1 MEEKDNISKSVGIV
15 RGNVLRVSIA
25 LEVEV
30 RTENNG
36 EIEVVRTELVPLDG
50 KVRVVLR
57 DGGNKYTYDVTAVG
71 NVASFEDLGQLG
83 AGIYD
88 IEVLCRNSKNEPMRY
103 MARDVIIVNDATADA
118 DIEPGVEFDAQ
129 TVQLEAAVFLAAGGG
144 SAGQTQADWA
154 ETDDSDPAYIRN
166 KPAIPV
172 VPTKVSAFE
181 NDAGYLT
188 EHQDISGKVDKE
200 VGKGLSSNDYTTAEK
215 QKLAGLS
222 NYDDSRVLAS
232 ILSLQA
238 AIDALT
244 GVEDT
249 TAAIDTMREVIAFL
263 AGVTDDETLAGKLT
277 ELRTLIN
284 QKANST
290 DVNQALREKVGIVDY
305 LSYQSMVDAATGGR
319 VKHATIGYDQDKEVF
334 YIFESANAQWIR
346 LGKEPLFKQYASKS
360 AMDADT
366 DVVAGLIGFD
376 GNEEVFYIYDSAN
389 NEWRRI
395 DNVQADW
402 AESDPGSSAYIRNKP
417 TIPAVP
423 VIVEVTGNGV
433 VAQALE
439 PNKFYKFTGALT
451 QLDITL
457 TAGTAGMS
465 VYAGKFTADAGG
477 CTFGYPSTVAAA
489 SSAPSIEG
497 GKTYEF
503 NIVDNVLLM
512 VEV

>member
-1 MEEKDNISKSVGIV
+1 MKYGVQGNWIELAIPLTLREIAIVDGKPSAHDTEFIPSPDYPVVVLLSCAAKSYRYEATME
-15 RGNVLRVSIA
+15 GNIA
-25 LEVEV
+25 LIAD
-30 RTENNG
+30 NG
-36 EIEVVRTELVPLDG
+36 
-50 KVRVVLR
+50 VLPC
-57 DGGNKYTYDVTAVG
+57 GVY
-71 NVASFEDLGQLG
+71 SC
-83 AGIYD
+83 
-88 IEVLCRNSKNEPMRY
+88 EVLCRDGQGMPMRFKKR
-103 MARDVIIVNDATADA
+103 AALTIVDVTADA
-118 DIEPGVEFDAQ
+118 GILPDVEFEQGWKILDA
-129 TVQLEAAVFLAAGGG
+129 AIFIAVRTGGG
-144 SAGQTQADWA
+144 SAGQVQADWA

-166 KPAIPV
+166 KPTIPE

-181 NDAGYLT
+181 NDAHYLT
-188 EHQDISGKVDKE
+188 KHQDISGKVDKE
-200 VGKGLSSNDYTTAEK
+200 VGKGLSTNDYTTEEK
-215 QKLAGLS
+215 NKLAGLS
-222 NYDDSRVLAS
+222 NYDDRRVLAS
-232 ILSLQA
+232 ILSLQV

-244 GVEDT
+244 GVDDT
-249 TAAIDTMREVIAFL
+249 TAAIDTMQEVIAFL

-290 DVNQALREKVGIVDY
+290 DVNNALRGKVDIKAY
-305 LSYQSMVDAATGGR
+305 ITYQSMVDAANNNR
-319 VKHATIGYDQDKEVF
+319 VEHGTIGYDQDKEVF

-346 LGKEPLFKQYASKS
+346 LGKEPLFRQYASKS

-366 DVVAGLIGFD
+366 DAVAGLIGFD
-376 GNEEVFYIYDSAN
+376 TNEEVFYIYDSAN
-389 NEWRRI
+389 AEWRRI
-395 DNVQADW
+395 DDVQADW
-402 AESDPGSSAYIRNKP
+402 AETNPDSSAYIRNKP

-457 TAGTAGMS
+457 TAGEGLCA
-465 VYAGKFTADAGG
+465 YAGKFTADAGG
-477 CTFGYPSTVAAA
+477 CTFGYPSTVAAG

>member
-1 MEEKDNISKSVGIV
+1 MKYGVQGNWIELAIPLTLREIAIVDGKPSAHDTEFIPSPDYPVVVLLSCAAKSYRYEATME
-15 RGNVLRVSIA
+15 GNIA
-25 LEVEV
+25 LIAD
-30 RTENNG
+30 NG
-36 EIEVVRTELVPLDG
+36 
-50 KVRVVLR
+50 VLPC
-57 DGGNKYTYDVTAVG
+57 GVY
-71 NVASFEDLGQLG
+71 SC
-83 AGIYD
+83 
-88 IEVLCRNSKNEPMRY
+88 EVLCRDGQGMPMRFKKR
-103 MARDVIIVNDATADA
+103 AALTIVDVTADA
-118 DIEPGVEFDAQ
+118 GILPDVEFEQGWKILDA
-129 TVQLEAAVFLAAGGG
+129 AIFIAVRTGGG
-144 SAGQTQADWA
+144 SGEAVQSDWA
-154 ETDDSDPAYIRN
+154 ETDTSAPAFIKN
-166 KPAIPV
+166 KPTIPD

-181 NDAGYLT
+181 NDAHYLT

-200 VGKGLSSNDYTTAEK
+200 VGKGLSTNDYTTAEK

-244 GVEDT
+244 GVDDT
-249 TAAIDTMREVIAFL
+249 TAAIDTMQEVIAFL

-277 ELRTLIN
+277 ELRTLIS

-290 DVNQALREKVGIVDY
+290 DVNNALRGKVDIVDY
-305 LSYQSMVDAATGGR
+305 ISYQSMAAAAATGGR
-319 VKHATIGYDQDKEVF
+319 VEHGTIGYDQDKEVF
-334 YIFESANAQWIR
+334 YIFELANAQWIR
-346 LGKEPLFKQYASKS
+346 LGKEPLFRQYASKS
-360 AMDADT
+360 AMDADA
-366 DVVAGLIGFD
+366 DAVAGLIGFD

-395 DNVQADW
+395 DDAQADW
-402 AESDPGSSAYIRNKP
+402 AESDPDSGAYIRNKP
-417 TIPAVP
+417 VIPAVP